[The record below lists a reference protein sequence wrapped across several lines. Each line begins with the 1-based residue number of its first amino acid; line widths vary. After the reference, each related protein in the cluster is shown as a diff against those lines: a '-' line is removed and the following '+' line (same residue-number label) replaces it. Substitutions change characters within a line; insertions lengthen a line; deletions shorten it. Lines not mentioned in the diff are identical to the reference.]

1 MSENNKVGAALVIGA
16 GIGGC
21 QAALDLANSGI
32 KVYLVE
38 KNPSIGGVMAQLD
51 KTFPTNDCS
60 MCILAPKLVA
70 VDRDPNIELITYAD
84 VLSVK
89 GNAGNFNVTINKR
102 TRYIIEDK
110 CTGCGECIQ
119 QCPVQMPDEFNQ
131 GLSDRKA
138 MYLQFP
144 QAVPFKTLIDK
155 RGISPCR
162 DACPAHINTQG
173 YVGLISK
180 GKYQEALDLIRERCP
195 LPSVIGRIC
204 PHYCEDACNRKEI
217 DEPVNIC
224 GLKRF
229 VADHIRENFEEKITF
244 LEEKKEDKVAIIGSG
259 PAGLTVAYHLARRGY
274 PVTIFEKE
282 SVPGG
287 MLRIGI
293 PDYRLPPEI
302 LEADID
308 HIKKYGVEIKT
319 NACFGPDLTF
329 SDLKKQGYKAIFIS
343 IGLHKSR
350 EMKIE
355 GDDLKNVLYGV
366 EFLRNLNLAIETP
379 NIKDKIVGVVGG
391 GDVAMDAA
399 RSALRLG
406 AKKVIIIYRRSEN
419 EMPAS
424 KEEIE
429 MSKEEGIEFQFLTN
443 PVKIYGDKSKKV
455 TEIECVR
462 MELGELDASG
472 RRRPMPIKN
481 SEYKMKIDTVILA
494 IGQEADFSLLQ
505 AACQDELEFDQSN
518 LIQINKKT
526 FETNIPGIFAGGEIV
541 KGPGSA
547 IEAIAIGNKVA
558 ITLEK
563 FLKDEVITEELETI
577 PDYREEEIIGMDDI
591 ENIERFS
598 CQERKECSVCMP
610 DERIMNFEE
619 ETRTMTEQEAIEE
632 ANRCLNCAS
641 CCECFECVRAC
652 MADAVDHTLKNE
664 LLSINVGAIILALGS
679 DVYIPGEGNVYGYGE
694 YKNVITS
701 IAFERILNAS
711 GPFKGEVVRPS
722 DHTTPKK
729 IAFLHCVGS
738 RDKKIGHEYCSS
750 MCCMYTTKEAVIA
763 KEHSENVEPTV
774 FSMDLRAHGKDFE
787 KYIERAKNDYGI
799 RYIRSRI
806 SSITE
811 IPDSEDLKIKFET
824 EEGKVVEEIFNL
836 VVLSVGIQP
845 NSTVSTLAKELNI
858 ELNEYGFCK
867 TERFNPS
874 ETSRPGVYV
883 CGTFKEPKDIP
894 ETVIEASAAAG
905 AVNVLLSDVRD
916 TLVAQEKHFE
926 ERDITGEE
934 TRIGVFVCHCG
945 INIGGVVDVPE
956 VVDYASTL
964 PDVVYAE
971 RNLYTCS
978 ADTQTIIK
986 EKIKEH
992 NLNRVIVASCTPR
1005 THEPLFQATIRE
1017 AGLNKYLFDLANIR
1031 DQCSWVHMHSPEE
1044 ATEKAKDLVR
1054 MSVAKARNL
1063 VPLQEQKV
1071 DVIHKGLIIGGG
1083 VAGMTAALNLA
1094 DQGYNVYLVE
1104 KTHRLGGF
1112 AQKVYQT
1119 LENEDVQN
1127 LISNLIDKVTNHKL
1141 IKVFLRANINS
1152 ITGYIGN
1159 FATEINYGD
1168 SNEVEKVEHGII
1180 IVATGANEYIPKDS
1194 EYLYNQDNKVITQ
1207 SKFEEILFEDDK
1219 KLKELKSIVMI
1230 QCIGS
1235 RNEENPYCSRMC
1247 CAEAIKNAIK
1257 AKQIN
1262 PDLNII
1268 ILFRD
1273 IRTYGFKEKYY
1284 NLAREKGI
1292 LFIRF
1297 DEDNPPELIKE
1308 NNQLQI
1314 LLHKTDIGE
1323 LKTSAD
1329 LVVLS
1334 AGIVAPN
1341 ENSELA
1347 KLLKVPL
1354 NEDKFFLEAHVKLRP
1369 SDFATEGIFL
1379 CGTARGPANITES
1392 IAQAN
1397 SAAAR
1402 AMTILS
1408 KDILLT
1414 EGVTANVNE
1423 EKCIGCGRCA
1433 EICPYNAI
1441 ELLESTKQMGLYD
1454 NELKKAQVIKALCK
1468 GCGTCFAECP
1478 VSAISMSHFGNK
1490 QIKPM
1495 ISEAAIHEEKAW
1507 EPKIV
1512 AFLCNWCSYA
1522 GADLAGVSR
1531 YQYPPNVRII
1541 RVMCSGGMSKS
1552 YILEAFLN
1560 GADGVFVAGCHI
1572 GDCHY
1577 ISGNENAYL
1586 RLDNLKELLK
1596 KIGLEEER
1604 IYVTQVSA
1612 SEGRQFAE
1620 VISEFTEKI
1629 KKLGETRIPSEK
1641 RKVKV
1646 ESV

>member
-1 MSENNKVGAALVIGA
+1 MSKESKIGSALVIGA

-70 VDRDPNIELITYAD
+70 VDRNPNIELITYSD
-84 VLSVK
+84 VQSVK

-131 GLSDRKA
+131 GLNDRKA

-155 RGISPCR
+155 RGVSPCR

-173 YVGLISK
+173 YVRLISK

-217 DEPVNIC
+217 DEAVNIC

-229 VADHIRENFEEKITF
+229 VADHVRENFEEKITF
-244 LEEKKEDKVAIIGSG
+244 LEDKKEEKVAIIGSG
-259 PAGLTVAYHLARRGY
+259 PSGLTVAYHLARRGY

-282 SVPGG
+282 PVAGG
-287 MLRIGI
+287 MLRVGI

-308 HIKKYGVEIKT
+308 HIKKYGVEIRT
-319 NACFGPDLTF
+319 NACIGPDLTF
-329 SDLKKQGYKAIFIS
+329 NELKKQGYKTIFIS
-343 IGLHKSR
+343 TGLQKSQ

-355 GDDLKNVLYGV
+355 GAELKNVLYGI
-366 EFLRNLNLAIETP
+366 EFLKNLNLSIETP
-379 NIKDKIVGVVGG
+379 NIKEKIVAVVGG

-406 AKKVIIIYRRSEN
+406 AKKVIIIYRRSEK
-419 EMPAS
+419 ELPAS

-429 MSKEEGIEFQFLTN
+429 MAKEEGIEFQFLTN
-443 PVKIYGDKSKKV
+443 PVKIYGEKSKRV
-455 TEIECVR
+455 SEVECIR
-462 MELGELDASG
+462 MELGEIDASG
-472 RRRPMPIKN
+472 RRRPVPIKN
-481 SEYKMKIDTVILA
+481 SEFKMKIDTVIMA
-494 IGQEADFSLLQ
+494 IGQQADFSLLQ
-505 AACQDELEFDQSN
+505 AACQDELEIESSN
-518 LIQINKKT
+518 LIQINKNT

-547 IEAIAIGNKVA
+547 IEAIAIGNKA
-558 ITLEK
+558 AMILEK
-563 FLKDEVITEELETI
+563 YLKDEPITEDIETI
-577 PDYREEEIIGMDDI
+577 PDYCEEDVIGIDDI

-598 CQERKECSVCMP
+598 CQERRSCDICAP
-610 DERIMNFEE
+610 DERILNFNE
-619 ETRTMTEQEAIEE
+619 ETITMSEQEAIEE

-652 MADAVDHTLKNE
+652 MANAVDHTLTDE
-664 LLSINVGAIILALGS
+664 LISINVGAIILALGS
-679 DVYIPGEGNVYGYGE
+679 DVYIPEEGNVYGYGE

-722 DHTTPKK
+722 DHATPKK

-763 KEHSENVEPTV
+763 KEHSEKVEPTI
-774 FSMDLRAHGKDFE
+774 FSMDIRAHGKDFE
-787 KYIERAKNDYGI
+787 RYIERAKNDYGI

-811 IPDSEDLKIKFET
+811 VPGSEDLKIKFET
-824 EEGKVVEEIFNL
+824 EEGMVVEEIFNL

-845 NSTVSTLAKELNI
+845 NSSVSTLAKELNI

-867 TERFNPS
+867 TNTFNPS
-874 ETSRPGVYV
+874 ETSQPGIYV

-905 AVNVLLSDVRD
+905 TVNVLLSDVRN
-916 TLVAQEKHFE
+916 TLVAQEKHYE
-926 ERDITGEE
+926 ERDISGEP

-964 PDVVYAE
+964 PNVVYAE

-978 ADTQTIIK
+978 ADTQSIIK

-1063 VPLQEQKV
+1063 IPLQEQKV
-1071 DVIHKGLIIGGG
+1071 EVIHKGLVIGGG
-1083 VAGMTAALNLA
+1083 VSGMTAALNLA
-1094 DQGYNVYLVE
+1094 NQGYNVYLVE
-1104 KTHRLGGF
+1104 KSDQLGGF
-1112 AQKVYQT
+1112 ARNVYQT
-1119 LENEDVQN
+1119 LENNNVQD
-1127 LISNLIDKVTNHKL
+1127 LISNLIEKVNNHKL
-1141 IKVFLRANINS
+1141 IDVYLKANINS
-1152 ITGYIGN
+1152 INGYIGN
-1159 FATEINYGD
+1159 FTTKINLGD
-1168 SNEVEKVEHGII
+1168 NEQQKVDHGII
-1180 IVATGANEYIPKDS
+1180 IVATGAYEYIPKDN
-1194 EYLYNQDNKVITQ
+1194 EYLYNQNKNIITQ
-1207 SKFEEILFEDDK
+1207 SKFEEFLFNDEK
-1219 KLKELKSIVMI
+1219 KIKELKSIVMI

-1247 CAEAIKNAIK
+1247 CSEAVKNAIK
-1257 AKQIN
+1257 AKEIN
-1262 PDLNII
+1262 PDLNIV

-1284 NLAREKGI
+1284 NQAREKGV

-1297 DEDNPPELIKE
+1297 DEKIPPEVINE
-1308 NNQLQI
+1308 NKQLQI
-1314 LLHKTDIGE
+1314 LINKTDMGD
-1323 LKTSAD
+1323 LKMDTD

-1334 AGIVAPN
+1334 AGIVAPK

-1354 NEDKFFLEAHVKLRP
+1354 NEDNFFLEAHVKLRP

-1423 EKCIGCGRCA
+1423 EKCIGCGRCT

-1441 ELLESTKQMGLYD
+1441 ELVESTKQMGLYD
-1454 NELKKAQVIKALCK
+1454 NEIKKAQVIKALCK

-1478 VSAISMSHFGNK
+1478 VSAISMSHFGNE

-1495 ISEAAIHEEKAW
+1495 IREAAKHEEKTW

-1552 YILEAFLN
+1552 YILQAFLE
-1560 GADGVFVAGCHI
+1560 GADGVFIAGCHL

-1586 RLDNLKELLK
+1586 RMDNLKKLIK
-1596 KIGLEEER
+1596 KIGLEEDR

-1620 VISEFTEKI
+1620 DISEFTEKI
-1629 KKLGETRIPSEK
+1629 KRLGETKIPSK
-1641 RKVKV
+1641 ISKVKI
-1646 ESV
+1646 ESS